1 MYFNGNNL
9 ILILKTFKVIYF
21 GKSTNRTPR
30 DDMGTGTPGDVRLS
44 FPKQPRAPAPR
55 FPFPHFTFIF
65 HLCVELLD
73 LS

>member
-21 GKSTNRTPR
+21 GNPNRTPR

-44 FPKQPRAPAPR
+44 FPKPQDSHSLTSRSS
-55 FPFPHFTFIF
+55 FTFVWN
-65 HLCVELLD
+65 C
-73 LS
+73 